1 MVFINLELGVN
12 QESDKKLTLLQS
24 VFEAVHVSMVKFEG
38 ELYIEHVL
46 WLVKCKQIIKFF
58 KICTH

>member
-38 ELYIEHVL
+38 QSYIEHVL
-46 WLVKCKQIIKFF
+46 WLVKCKQIIVLF
-58 KICTH
+58 